1 MGQVRNL
8 KKTRLTPPGATAHV
22 GAASEKAGVQGGCPR
37 GGVFEKRTMQTTQK
51 FGVYRQTSV
60 SSVNQRPKPAVYVGS
75 AALVNQSIIYHLPT
89 RCSTYESDP
98 DSSPRKEGKRVPRK
112 LTSTL
117 LYSLVGVGGKKSPK
131 RGKKATRQHERLKRR
146 LLERAELLLVA
157 RGPAWGLEGGVS
169 APTDVLVELSI
180 LNLIGGRESLKV
192 ALAGQSLEFEVLDN
206 GVVGGGQA
214 HASRFQGRRAGIRR
228 DDCLGVRE

>member
-1 MGQVRNL
+1 MASGNSHVLYHIRILPISYFAFPEGPRARERGGGPKAQDKGMGQVRNL

-37 GGVFEKRTMQTTQK
+37 GSVFEKRTMQTTQK

-117 LYSLVGVGGKKSPK
+117 LYTAWSGLGGRNRPKGGKKRHVSTN
-131 RGKKATRQHERLKRR
+131 GLK
-146 LLERAELLLVA
+146 
-157 RGPAWGLEGGVS
+157 
-169 APTDVLVELSI
+169 DVYL
-180 LNLIGGRESLKV
+180 R
-192 ALAGQSLEFEVLDN
+192 GQSCCSSPEARP
-206 GVVGGGQA
+206 GGSKA
-214 HASRFQGRRAGIRR
+214 ASRRQPTFLLNYQS
-228 DDCLGVRE
+228 